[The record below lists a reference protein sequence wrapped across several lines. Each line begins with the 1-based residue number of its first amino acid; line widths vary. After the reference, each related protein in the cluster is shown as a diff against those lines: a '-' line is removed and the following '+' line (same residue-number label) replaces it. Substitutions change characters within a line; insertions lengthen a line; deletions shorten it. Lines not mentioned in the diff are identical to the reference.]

1 MRQTTMHPNLIT
13 AARTSRRRV
22 AIPLVALAASA
33 AVAGLA
39 SPAMAKN
46 GVEKETAPAA
56 KAACAPI
63 VVNNTG
69 RTVRNRV
76 QPPAAKV
83 SITECAG
90 QAANVTITSS
100 EVGGFFVKDCPA
112 PLADP
117 VQVSVGG
124 GGKTSVSV
132 PMYRGAC
139 GWYSQTSPVFVDGPS
154 AWQSH
159 TITLT
164 LSDDATGAVL
174 GSATYTWKDDKPGV

>member
-13 AARTSRRRV
+13 AGRTSRRRV

-46 GVEKETAPAA
+46 GVETPTVKT
-56 KAACAPI
+56 CSPI
-63 VVNNTG
+63 VVTNSG

-83 SITECAG
+83 SVADCAG
-90 QAANVTITSS
+90 LTRDVTITST
-100 EVGGFFVKDCPA
+100 EIGGFFSATCPA
-112 PLADP
+112 PLAEP
-117 VQVSVGG
+117 VQAHVTA
-124 GGKTSVSV
+124 GGKAATSV

-154 AWQSH
+154 AWQAH
-159 TITLT
+159 TIRLTLT
-164 LSDDATGAVL
+164 DDATGAVL
-174 GSATYTWKDDKPGV
+174 GTSAYSWKDDKPGV